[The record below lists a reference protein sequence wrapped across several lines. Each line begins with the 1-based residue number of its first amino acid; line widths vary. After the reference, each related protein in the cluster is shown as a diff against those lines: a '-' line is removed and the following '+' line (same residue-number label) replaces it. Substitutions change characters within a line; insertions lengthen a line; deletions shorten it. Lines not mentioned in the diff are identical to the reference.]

1 MYTSIRK
8 YRTRPEQMD
17 ELLQRV
23 DESFAPTIESMPGFV
38 AYEAID
44 CGNGLLYTITTCHD
58 RDATEHSL
66 ELATEFV
73 DEELADFE
81 VERLEHAIGEVG
93 VSRAVAEM
101 LDPTHA

>member
-44 CGNGLLYTITTCHD
+44 CGNDVLYTITTCHD
-58 RDATEHSL
+58 RDATEHSI
-66 ELATEFV
+66 ELAAEFV
-73 DEELADFE
+73 SQELADFE
-81 VERLEHAIGEVG
+81 VERLEYAIGEVG